1 MHDSETAEY
10 KKHLNS
16 LTNRELVKMADGAGI
31 DIPSDP
37 DRILI
42 IRELLDSKLDEEI
55 PQDHLTE
62 KPNPE
67 TAELPRQYH
76 ITYLEVLPRDPQ
88 WVYVFWEIKAQDRE
102 RYEGDPRFEGY
113 ALKALE
119 RKTNIEKPTEY
130 DFTDSF
136 FVPVNP
142 EDNSRYLGFPRSG
155 DFRIALWL
163 RGFETSLIVS
173 RIFTLPRFLN
183 SPGNEAYL
191 ARPLIR
197 LSGAADFAILRDAEK
212 VSHCRV

>member
-1 MHDSETAEY
+1 MLDSETSEY
-10 KKHLNS
+10 KSYLNS
-16 LTNRELVKMADGAGI
+16 LTTRELVKLADGAGI
-31 DIPSDP
+31 DIPSDL
-37 DRILI
+37 DRIFI
-42 IRELLDSKLDEEI
+42 IRELLDNKLDEESSQEI
-55 PQDHLTE
+55 LIG
-62 KPNPE
+62 KPNLV

-119 RKTNIEKPTEY
+119 RKASTERPTEY
-130 DFTDSF
+130 GFTDSF
-136 FVPVNP
+136 FVPVNSG
-142 EDNSRYLGFPRSG
+142 DNSRYLGFPRSG

-191 ARPLIR
+191 DRPLIQ

>member
-76 ITYLEVLPRDPQ
+76 ITYLEVLPRDPR
-88 WVYVFWEIKAQDRE
+88 WVYVFWEIKALDRE
-102 RYEGDPRFEGY
+102 RYESDPRFEGY

-119 RKTNIEKPTEY
+119 CQTGPGKSAENNFKEA
-130 DFTDSF
+130 FT
-136 FVPVNP
+136 VPVNP
-142 EDNSRYLGFPRSG
+142 EDNSWYLGFPRSG
-155 DFRIALWL
+155 IFRIALWL
-163 RGFETSLIVS
+163 QGLETSLIVS

-183 SPGNEAYL
+183 SPENETFL

-197 LSGAADFAILRDAEK
+197 LSGAADLAVLRDAEK
-212 VSHCRV
+212 VSHCR